1 MGLPQTFN
9 ESQVK
14 LSCPLLQEFF
24 AGLTSFYYYFLSIA
38 SMCYHFK
45 NTHQLSACCVSDG
58 FYRAVLVTLFTPI
71 QNQYKWRVCTVK
83 LLLPQL
89 LRFPESSFPARFFFL
104 TKGVLSLSNL
114 HNLSAVLFP
123 LSIARFFCPET
134 KVYSK
139 WGNVSSA
146 MWVKVERPLISQQQF
161 SEILVHAVYWDGAR
175 YRALLEPPP
184 RILGQYPT
192 LLANLNP
199 SWPKQCPNYP

>member
-1 MGLPQTFN
+1 M
-9 ESQVK
+9 
-14 LSCPLLQEFF
+14 
-24 AGLTSFYYYFLSIA
+24 A

-58 FYRAVLVTLFTPI
+58 FYRAVLVTRFTPI

-89 LRFPESSFPARFFFL
+89 LSFPESSFPARFFFNERCL
-104 TKGVLSLSNL
+104 EFVQPPQSFSCVVSSFHCSL
-114 HNLSAVLFP
+114 
-123 LSIARFFCPET
+123 FCPET
-134 KVYSK
+134 KVSSK

-146 MWVKVERPLISQQQF
+146 LWVKAERPSISQQQF

-175 YRALLEPPP
+175 YRALLESPPYF
-184 RILGQYPT
+184 GANPT

-199 SWPKQCPNYP
+199 KWPKTMSKLPLINGNKP

>member
-1 MGLPQTFN
+1 
-9 ESQVK
+9 
-14 LSCPLLQEFF
+14 
-24 AGLTSFYYYFLSIA
+24 
-38 SMCYHFK
+38 MCHHLK

-123 LSIARFFCPET
+123 LSIARFFAQKLKFTQNGVMCPLLCGWRP
-134 KVYSK
+134 SDLHL
-139 WGNVSSA
+139 VSSSFLRFWF
-146 MWVKVERPLISQQQF
+146 MQF
-161 SEILVHAVYWDGAR
+161 TGWGR
-175 YRALLEPPP
+175 YRALLESPP
-184 RILGQYPT
+184 RVLGQYPT
-192 LLANLNP
+192 LLANFNP
-199 SWPKQCPNYP
+199 SWPKQCQNYP